1 MTAIWQNFERHWAAQ
16 PTTLRPEVQARIS
29 GLEGEVASL
38 KALLQVQDEEIA
50 SRDMVISK
58 ERANIQ
64 KQKEEL
70 EVANNQH
77 NEANNALAKELDHR
91 NHLEA

>member
-1 MTAIWQNFERHWAAQ
+1 MTALRQNFERHWAAQ
-16 PTTLRPEVQARIS
+16 PTTPRPEVQAQIS

-38 KALLQVQDEEIA
+38 KALLQVQDGEIA
-50 SRDMVISK
+50 SRDMVISE

-64 KQKEEL
+64 KQKQEL
-70 EVANNQH
+70 EVTNNQH
-77 NEANNALAKELDHR
+77 NEANNALAKKLDHQ